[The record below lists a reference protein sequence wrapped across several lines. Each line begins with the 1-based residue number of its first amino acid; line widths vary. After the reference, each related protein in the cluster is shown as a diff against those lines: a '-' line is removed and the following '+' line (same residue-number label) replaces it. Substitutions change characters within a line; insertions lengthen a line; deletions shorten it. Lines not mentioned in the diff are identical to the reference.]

1 MHNFLTIISQVN
13 VSSFFELDTTNPP
26 FLELAFRFALNLLAS
41 YLIVLK
47 IYKPTRKDEEYVFT
61 YLIFSPVIFFMVNMF
76 SQTQLGV
83 GFAFGLFAVFS
94 ILRYRTTTIPVKEMT
109 YMFVVI
115 SLAVINAISAETLN
129 VGVLVLTNVLIVS
142 IIYFTEKSF
151 YKKGIET
158 QIILYEKIENIHPDR
173 TKFLISDLQERTGNE
188 IVKFDVMESDYLKD
202 SVKLRIYYRSA
213 KG

>member
-1 MHNFLTIISQVN
+1 MYSFLTIISQVQ
-13 VSSFFELDTTNPP
+13 VSSFFN
-26 FLELAFRFALNLLAS
+26 LELGNPQFIELGSRLFLNILAS
-41 YLIVLK
+41 YFIVLK

-61 YLIFSPVIFFMVNMF
+61 YLIFSPVIFFMVYMF

-115 SLAVINAISAETLN
+115 SLSVINAISAETLN
-129 VGVLVLTNVLIVS
+129 VGVLILTNLLIVLILF
-142 IIYFTEKSF
+142 FTEKSF

-158 QIILYEKIENIHPDR
+158 QIIQYEKIENIHPDR
-173 TKFLISDLQERTGNE
+173 TSILISDLQERTGNE

-202 SVKLRIYYRSA
+202 SVKLRIYYRPA
-213 KG
+213 KD

>member
-1 MHNFLTIISQVN
+1 MYSFLTIISQVQ
-13 VSSFFELDTTNPP
+13 VSSFFNMDLANPQFIELG
-26 FLELAFRFALNLLAS
+26 FRFILNILAS

-47 IYKPTRKDEEYVFT
+47 IYQPTRKDEEYVFT

-115 SLAVINAISAETLN
+115 SLSVINAISAETLN
-129 VGVLVLTNVLIVS
+129 VGVLVLTNILIVL

-158 QIILYEKIENIHPDR
+158 QIIQYEKIENIHPDR
-173 TKFLISDLQERTGNE
+173 TKILISDLQDRTGNE
-188 IVKFDVMESDYLKD
+188 IVKFDVLESDYLKD
-202 SVKLRIYYRSA
+202 SVKLRIYYRPA
-213 KG
+213 ND